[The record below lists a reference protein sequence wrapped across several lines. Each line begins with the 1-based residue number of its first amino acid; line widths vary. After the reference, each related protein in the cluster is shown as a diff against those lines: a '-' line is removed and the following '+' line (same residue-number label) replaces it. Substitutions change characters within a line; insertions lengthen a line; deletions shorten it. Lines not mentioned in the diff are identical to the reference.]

1 MNTTPERINLHRKS
15 ARLSLHYADGTVY
28 ELPAELL
35 RVYSPSA
42 EVRGHGTGQK
52 VLQTGKRQI
61 GIKAVEAMGNYAIRL
76 EFDDGHDSGIYSW
89 DYLHELGERQDELWQ
104 LYLDELRQAGASRDP
119 LPEGVQVIN
128 IRGSS
133 E

>member
-1 MNTTPERINLHRKS
+1 MSTTPERINLHRKS
-15 ARLSLHYADGTVY
+15 ARLSLHYADGNVY

-42 EVRGHGTGQK
+42 EVRGHGKGQK
-52 VLQTGKRQI
+52 VLQTGKRQVSI
-61 GIKAVEAMGNYAIRL
+61 TDIETMGNYAVRL
-76 EFDDGHDSGIYSW
+76 TFDDGHSSGIYSW
-89 DYLHELGERQDELWQ
+89 DYLHELGERQEELWQ
-104 LYLDELRQAGASRDP
+104 LYLEELQQAGASRDP

-128 IRGSS
+128 IKGSS